1 VILENDMSIS
11 PTMQRTVGHIVVVD
25 DNPRRMRPDRSSPA
39 LTFTSVGF
47 MGFSCD
53 CFPVNNSGPIELPTR
68 ETPTM
73 ASDSDQPDVSQ
84 PDDLYS
90 LPLEHFTVARDRLAA
105 RLADRGLTD
114 EAASVLKLRKPTVA
128 AWALNRASRHRPEA
142 VKRLL
147 ASHDRLRAAR
157 TTELLQEASRERQKA
172 VTEVEAVALAEL
184 AADHRPISAQ
194 TRDRIAGT
202 LFAVATDP
210 GGAHDLAAG
219 RLVREIEPS
228 GAGWGDIGWASS
240 PAPEPAMRAK
250 KAADRVRA
258 QAEKLAKEVERAEQ
272 QVESARRALNEA
284 KRRAKEARA
293 RAQRATAEAESADRA
308 ARKGSAS

>member
-1 VILENDMSIS
+1 MSIS
-11 PTMQRTVGHIVVVD
+11 PVMQRSVGRIVVAAGD
-25 DNPRRMRPDRSSPA
+25 DNQRRMRPDWSSPV
-39 LTFTSVGF
+39 LTFTSVGS
-47 MGFSCD
+47 MGCSCD
-53 CFPVNNSGPIELPTR
+53 CFPVNNSGPVALPTR
-68 ETPTM
+68 ETSIM

-90 LPLEHFTVARDRLAA
+90 LPLEQFTAARDRLAA
-105 RLADRGLTD
+105 RLSAQGLTD
-114 EAASVLKLRKPTVA
+114 EAAAVAKLRKPTVA

-172 VTEVEAVALAEL
+172 VAEVEAVALAEL

-194 TRDRIAGT
+194 TRDRITGT
-202 LFAVATDP
+202 LLAVATDP
-210 GGAHDLAAG
+210 VGEHDLAAG
-219 RLVREIEPS
+219 RMVREIVPS
-228 GAGWGDIGWASS
+228 GAGWGDIGWAPS
-240 PAPEPAMRAK
+240 PVQEPAIRAK
-250 KAADRVRA
+250 KAADRARA

-272 QVESARRALNEA
+272 QVESAQQALNEA

-293 RAQRATAEAESADRA
+293 RAEHASLEAENANRA
-308 ARKGSAS
+308 ARKGTPT